1 MNMKNLKMRL
11 KPEMIET
18 INKRKVLYPNTIE
31 RLEAELENTYF
42 VSDIR
47 YAAIIELES
56 IAYEAKFEYTNGFDF
71 FNFNPA
77 ENK

>member
-1 MNMKNLKMRL
+1 MKNLMMRL

-18 INKRKVLYPNTIE
+18 MNKRKVLYPNTIK
-31 RLEAELENTYF
+31 RLETELENTYF

-47 YAAIIELES
+47 YVSIVELES
-56 IAYEAKFEYTNGFDF
+56 IAHETKFEYTNGWDF